1 MRKYI
6 RIMRLDHWIKQFFI
20 VPGTVCAL
28 LMTKAQADASM
39 VQAFWVGFFSTCFIA
54 SANYVINE
62 YLDAEFDRYHPTKK
76 FRSVVSEDVKG
87 WVVWLLWSVLT
98 VVGLELAY
106 MLNFQFFLME
116 LWLWLM
122 GLAYNVKPIRTKDVA
137 ILDVL
142 SESVNNMIRLLCGW
156 FVVAPAV
163 LPPCSLMLGYWMLGA
178 FLMATKRYAEYS
190 MIDDPDVAARYRKS
204 FQFYTEKSLLISA
217 FFYAMCAVFFLGIFL
232 IKYRIELVLIVPFLM
247 GLFCYYFWLSF
258 KEDSAVQKPEKLY
271 HERYLMMYCAFM
283 VVLFVALMAV
293 DLPALKVLTDMAL
306 ISL

>member
-1 MRKYI
+1 
-6 RIMRLDHWIKQFFI
+6 
-20 VPGTVCAL
+20 
-28 LMTKAQADASM
+28 
-39 VQAFWVGFFSTCFIA
+39 
-54 SANYVINE
+54 
-62 YLDAEFDRYHPTKK
+62 
-76 FRSVVSEDVKG
+76 
-87 WVVWLLWSVLT
+87 
-98 VVGLELAY
+98 
-106 MLNFQFFLME
+106 
-116 LWLWLM
+116 
-122 GLAYNVKPIRTKDVA
+122 
-137 ILDVL
+137 
-142 SESVNNMIRLLCGW
+142 
-156 FVVAPAV
+156 
-163 LPPCSLMLGYWMLGA
+163 
-178 FLMATKRYAEYS
+178 